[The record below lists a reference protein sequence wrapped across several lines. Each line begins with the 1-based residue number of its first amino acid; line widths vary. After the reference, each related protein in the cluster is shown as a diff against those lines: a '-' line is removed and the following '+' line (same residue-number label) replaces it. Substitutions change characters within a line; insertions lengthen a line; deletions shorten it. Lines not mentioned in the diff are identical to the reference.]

1 MIKSK
6 AQQIFILGLGLM
18 LLFRIISK
26 IPLFE
31 GEIAGFDGG
40 KLLKIIVGVVFI
52 VTTFLI
58 YKKSKKQVS

>member
-1 MIKSK
+1 MNKSK
-6 AQQIFILGLGLM
+6 VQQLFILGLGLM

-40 KLLKIIVGVVFI
+40 KILKIIVGLAFI
-52 VTTFLI
+52 VTAFLI
-58 YKKSKKQVS
+58 YNNSKNQVS